1 MLDFL
6 PLILVVFTVGLNSF
20 LALLVFKNNPKSA
33 TNLIFALLGSVISIW
48 LIVMYISFQPLAESI
63 LWIRLSLFLAT
74 PMSTLFFLLAHTL
87 PMEKLRLSS
96 FRLAIIALANTTVM
110 AVTASPFAFT
120 DVVITNNTPTPV
132 PGAGIAVFGFYV
144 LFCSLSSVYVLFRR
158 FRIAKGVQKE
168 QFKLIMIGIL
178 LMYGLLIAT
187 VLLPVALFQ
196 YNKFVTYA
204 PMYTL
209 IFLAATAYAII
220 RHRFL
225 DIRLLV
231 ARTVSFTLLTG
242 VFGLFYAFIYSILS
256 AAFLTELSLQVVI
269 ISTLL
274 ALTMA
279 FTFQPLRRAFEIL
292 SDRFFYQDLY
302 DAKQL
307 LYRLTLIM
315 ASTFELKSLLDQI
328 LKELLSQI
336 RLKNGAF
343 VLIEKDQ
350 VYESASMGYKEPL
363 NISNQE
369 VFQLILSG
377 SFFIYDELPD
387 GMLKDILRKSE
398 FQAVAVLVTE
408 STHIGLLGLGEK
420 LSGDV
425 YSQDD
430 FKTLQILAP
439 EISIAI
445 QNAKAYE
452 QIKKFNI
459 TLQDRVN
466 QATHKLQE
474 ANKKLMEL
482 DKLKDDFLSIA
493 SHELRTPMT
502 AIRSYVW
509 MALYRPDIK
518 LSEKMTKY
526 LTRILIST
534 ERLIVLVNDLLNI
547 SRIESG
553 RIEFIPKVFNLIDLA
568 KDAIEDISPKA
579 KEKGVVINIKEQT
592 KLAPVF
598 ADPDKV
604 SQVLLNLLGN
614 AVKFTA
620 GKGQIAIS
628 FYSDNQFIEV
638 SVTDNGV
645 GIDPSDLSRLFQKF
659 GRLDTSYVAAATSG
673 GTGLGLYICKSLV
686 EQMGG
691 KIWAVSQ
698 GQGKGST
705 FTFSLPVASKE
716 NLAQSSRFTKKI
728 EGEVKVL
735 EPVAL

>member
-1 MLDFL
+1 MLVFL
-6 PLILVVFTVGLNSF
+6 PLIFVVFTVSLNSF

-33 TNLIFALLGSVISIW
+33 TNRIFSLLGLVISIW
-48 LIVMYISFQPLAESI
+48 LIVMYISFQPLSESL

-96 FRLAIIALANTTVM
+96 SRLTVIVLANTVVM
-110 AVTASPFAFT
+110 AVAASPFAFT
-120 DVVITNNTPTPV
+120 DVMIVNNTPTPV
-132 PGAGIAVFGFYV
+132 PGAGMAIFGFYV
-144 LFCSLSSVYVLFRR
+144 VFCSLSSIYVLFRR
-158 FRIAKGVQKE
+158 FRLAKGIQKE
-168 QFKLIMIGIL
+168 QFKLIMTGIL
-178 LMYGLLIAT
+178 LMYGLLITT
-187 VLLPVALFQ
+187 VLVPVSLFQ

-204 PMYTL
+204 PLYTL
-209 IFLAATAYAII
+209 IFLAATAYSII
-220 RHRFL
+220 KHRFL

-231 ARTVSFTLLTG
+231 ARAVSFALLTG
-242 VFGLFYAFIYSILS
+242 VFGLFYAFLYSILS
-256 AAFLTELSLQVVI
+256 AAFLTEISLQVVI
-269 ISTLL
+269 ISTFL

-279 FTFQPLRRAFEIL
+279 FTFQPLRRAFEIV
-292 SDRFFYQDLY
+292 SDRFFYQYLY
-302 DAKQL
+302 DAKKL
-307 LYRLTLIM
+307 LYQLTLVM
-315 ASTFELKSLLDQI
+315 ASTFELKKLLNQL
-328 LKELLSQI
+328 LKELLSQMH
-336 RLKNGAF
+336 LKNGAF
-343 VLIEKDQ
+343 ILIEKDR
-350 VYESASMGYKEPL
+350 VYELAAMGYDSSPS
-363 NISNQE
+363 ISNQD
-369 VFQLILSG
+369 VFQFIFSG

-387 GMLKDILRKSE
+387 GKLKDIMRQAQ
-398 FQAVAVLVTE
+398 FQVVAVLVTE
-408 STHIGLLGLGEK
+408 STHIGLLGFGEK

-466 QATHKLQE
+466 QATAELQV
-474 ANKKLMEL
+474 ANKQLQEL

-509 MALYRPDIK
+509 MALYRPDIT
-518 LSEKMTKY
+518 LSEKMKKY
-526 LTRILIST
+526 LSRVLIST

-553 RIEFIPKVFNLIDLA
+553 RIEFIPKVFDITNLA
-568 KDAIEDISPKA
+568 KEAVEDIAPKS
-579 KEKGVVINIKEQT
+579 KEKGVILKVEEKA
-592 KLAPVF
+592 KLSQVF

-614 AVKFTA
+614 AIKFTPA
-620 GKGQIAIS
+620 NGQITIS
-628 FYSDNQFIEV
+628 FFSDSHYIEI
-638 SVTDNGV
+638 SVKDSGV
-645 GIDPSDLSRLFQKF
+645 GIDPSDMSKLFQKF

-691 KIWAVSQ
+691 KIKAVSQ
-698 GQGKGST
+698 GEGKGAT

-716 NLAQSSRFTKKI
+716 NLAQSSKFTKKLS
-728 EGEVKVL
+728 GEVKVL